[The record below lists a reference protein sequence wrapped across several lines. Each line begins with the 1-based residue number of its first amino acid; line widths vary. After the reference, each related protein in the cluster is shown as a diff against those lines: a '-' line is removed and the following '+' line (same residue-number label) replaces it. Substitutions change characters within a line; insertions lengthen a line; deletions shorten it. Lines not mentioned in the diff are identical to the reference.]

1 VEKRILIVDDDELP
15 RSALAAMLSSRGYTV
30 SDVESGEEA
39 LKAVAV
45 TDFDLVITDVM
56 MPAMDGVELLKAIK
70 ERRPALP
77 VIMISGKANMEVTIE
92 ALRAGAINFVRK
104 PYDDTEI
111 VGIIERSVLASI
123 KVRDVQMVMPYVRE
137 HKTIVLP
144 SRVAYIRGAVSYL
157 TNGLDLLGIFGPAT
171 AQKVVL
177 ALDEALSNAVEH
189 GNLEVPSHSKTD
201 VEGME
206 SYRRLV
212 ADREADPRYA
222 DRTVTVESAISAR
235 EVRVTVT
242 DEGPGFDHADLPD
255 PRDPANLFRTHG
267 RGILLIKLSMDEVLF
282 NEKGNSI
289 TMIKRAETA

>member
-30 SDVESGEEA
+30 TDVESGEEA
-39 LKAVAV
+39 LAAVAGNGY
-45 TDFDLVITDVM
+45 DLVITDVM
-56 MPAMDGVELLKAIK
+56 MPGMNGVDLLKAIK
-70 ERRPALP
+70 EERPALP

-123 KVRDVQMVMPYVRE
+123 RARDVQMVMPYVQE
-137 HKTIVLP
+137 HKKIVLP

-157 TNGLDLLGIFGPAT
+157 TNGLDLLGLFGPAT
-171 AQKVVL
+171 AQKIIL

-189 GNLEVPSHSKTD
+189 GNLEVPSHSKAD

-212 ADREADPRYA
+212 ASREADPRYGE
-222 DRTVTVESAISAR
+222 RTVTVESSIGR
-235 EVRVTVT
+235 GELRVTVT
-242 DEGPGFDHADLPD
+242 DQGPGFEHADLPD

-267 RGILLIKLSMDEVLF
+267 RGILLIKLSMDEVHF

-289 TMIKRAETA
+289 TMVKRAETP